1 MNYLNS
7 SHTGRAARTLESA
20 FGVES
25 ARVVIHPMPTD
36 RSALTEAGHTV
47 AVVLGVVLI
56 VSLPFYCYFN

>member
-7 SHTGRAARTLESA
+7 AHTGKAARTLEAA

-25 ARVVIHPMPTD
+25 ARAVIHPMPTD

-47 AVVLGVVLI
+47 AVVLGLVLI
-56 VSLPFYCYFN
+56 AALPVYCYLT